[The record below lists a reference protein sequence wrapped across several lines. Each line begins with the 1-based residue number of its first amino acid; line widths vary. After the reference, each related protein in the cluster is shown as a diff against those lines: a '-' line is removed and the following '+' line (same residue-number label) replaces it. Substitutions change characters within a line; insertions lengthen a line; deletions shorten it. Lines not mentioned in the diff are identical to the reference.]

1 MSYKQKVCKNNSPSK
16 AKDALFAADRFCRM
30 QCSNTDSLTLTSWSL
45 QKRANY
51 SNTFKRDKVSLL
63 ITTDNL
69 Q

>member
-1 MSYKQKVCKNNSPSK
+1 MSFKQIVCENNSPSK
-16 AKDALFAADRFCRM
+16 PKDALSAADRFCRM
-30 QCSNTDSLTLTSWSL
+30 QYSNTDSITDWWLL

-51 SNTFKRDKVSLL
+51 LNTFKRDKVSLL